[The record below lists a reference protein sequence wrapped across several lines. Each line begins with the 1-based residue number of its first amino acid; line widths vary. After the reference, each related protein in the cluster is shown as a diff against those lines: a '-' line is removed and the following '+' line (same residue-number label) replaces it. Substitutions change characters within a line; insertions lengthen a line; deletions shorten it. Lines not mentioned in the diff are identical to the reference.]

1 MDAKTLTND
10 VKNEVSK
17 GIEKLTMLRDEVKL
31 HIHLAS
37 LDAKQEWNDKL
48 EPRINEVSTTTPPT
62 RRKRPST
69 TSSRRSRAST
79 RSCAARARRRELLK
93 EPTDRDATGRAC
105 VSGPS
110 RSPRLV

>member
-1 MDAKTLTND
+1 MDAKTITDD

-48 EPRINEVSTTTPPT
+48 EPRINEVSNSAQAATD
-62 RRKRPST
+62 
-69 TSSRRSRAST
+69 ASK
-79 RSCAARARRRELLK
+79 AAVHELVTKVEGFYAKL
-93 EPTDRDATGRAC
+93 RGTGA
-105 VSGPS
+105 S
-110 RSPRLV
+110 

>member
-48 EPRINEVSTTTPPT
+48 EPRINEVSTSAHNATDASKAAVHDLVTKVEGFYAKLRGTGPT
-62 RRKRPST
+62 
-69 TSSRRSRAST
+69 A
-79 RSCAARARRRELLK
+79 
-93 EPTDRDATGRAC
+93 
-105 VSGPS
+105 
-110 RSPRLV
+110 